1 MNYLTRSREDREGEA
16 EATEPEKRQIW
27 ACRSVSREGAKVAKG
42 RPIQTKA
49 GLFASF
55 ASFA

>member
-55 ASFA
+55 A